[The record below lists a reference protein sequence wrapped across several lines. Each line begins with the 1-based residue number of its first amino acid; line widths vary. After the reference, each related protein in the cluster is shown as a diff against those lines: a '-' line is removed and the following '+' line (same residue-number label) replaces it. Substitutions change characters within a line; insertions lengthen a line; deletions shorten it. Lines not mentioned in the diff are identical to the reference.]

1 MTCFATM
8 TMKWL
13 IFLMENS
20 VRLGQNNMEKQKHSS
35 DFCKSI
41 FVDSSRDLRVFN
53 LVYLSA
59 DISLFSLF
67 LGIALIPVI
76 LKNLRAKRRKAVST
90 VKRDKSKC

>member
-13 IFLMENS
+13 IFLNP
-20 VRLGQNNMEKQKHSS
+20 VRLGQNNIEKQKHSS